1 MTERPTSRG
10 KRGETAAATASD
22 VEPGGI
28 APGDEKALIGNEVR
42 FWRKERDMTGAQL
55 ARAAAITPGM
65 LTKIELGKVSP
76 SIQTLVS
83 IANALNVPISMF
95 FHRIEKSRYVSFV
108 PADKRMRVDKRGARA
123 GHLYEMLGHNTGQA
137 IAIEPFL
144 VTYDEDAEPYAT
156 FQEEGYKFVYMLSG
170 RIVYRHGERR
180 FPLEPGDTL
189 IFDAMAP
196 HGPAE
201 LLELPASL
209 LSVAVS
215 SRYDPVMR

>member
-1 MTERPTSRG
+1 MKGEPTPRKSSAG
-10 KRGETAAATASD
+10 LQ
-22 VEPGGI
+22 PGGLG
-28 APGDEKALIGNEVR
+28 AGDEKALIGNEVR
-42 FWRKERDMTGAQL
+42 FWRKERDMTGARL
-55 ARAAAITPGM
+55 ARLAEITPGM
-65 LTKIELGKVSP
+65 LTKIELGKVAP

-108 PADKRMRVDKRGARA
+108 PADQRMRVDKRGARA

-137 IAIEPFL
+137 IAIEPFF
-144 VTYDEDAEPYAT
+144 VTYDEEAQPYDT
-156 FQEEGYKFVYMLSG
+156 FQEEGYKFIYMLAG
-170 RIVYRHGERR
+170 HIIYRHGERY
-180 FPLEPGDTL
+180 FPLRAGDSL

-196 HGPAE
+196 HGPSE
-201 LLELPASL
+201 LVDLPASL